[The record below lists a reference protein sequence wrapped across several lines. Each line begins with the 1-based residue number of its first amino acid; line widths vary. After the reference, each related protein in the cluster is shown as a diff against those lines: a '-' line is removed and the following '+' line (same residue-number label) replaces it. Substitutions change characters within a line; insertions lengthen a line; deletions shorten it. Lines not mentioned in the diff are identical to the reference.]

1 MATEFVDEPKKIKHD
16 IIREVLL
23 SKGVPEGGIEIV
35 TVADAPARSGLGS
48 SGAFTV
54 ALIQALNLLNGE
66 FKPKRTVAEEAFK
79 IEHDLGKKLGKH
91 DQYASAFG
99 GINVLKITSDNLVTV
114 NPVNLSSDFIQKVQN
129 NLFMFD
135 LKKYR
140 DAKDPLDSQDK
151 TLRNDVISTD
161 AMKNIA
167 SIGETTS
174 KMFLDPELQYVNV
187 DIVGRIMSNHWRNKC
202 KISKPD
208 SNIEEIYGYGIKSN
222 AIGEN

>member
-1 MATEFVDEPKKIKHD
+1 
-16 IIREVLL
+16 
-23 SKGVPEGGIEIV
+23 
-35 TVADAPARSGLGS
+35 
-48 SGAFTV
+48 
-54 ALIQALNLLNGE
+54 
-66 FKPKRTVAEEAFK
+66 
-79 IEHDLGKKLGKH
+79 
-91 DQYASAFG
+91 
-99 GINVLKITSDNLVTV
+99 
-114 NPVNLSSDFIQKVQN
+114 
-129 NLFMFD
+129 MFD

-222 AIGEN
+222 AIGGKLIGAGTSGFMIFYVPLLNHTNFTENMGELDLVRVPFKFDFEGLKTECHTSN